1 MDESTIYKKLFNN
14 FKPSLL
20 KVENESHLH
29 SKHSQS
35 PKTGNSHFAITI
47 KSKIFDDLNRI
58 DGQRRIYKVLEDEMK
73 KGVHAL
79 KIKIIN

>member
-14 FKPSLL
+14 FKPSFL

-35 PKTGNSHFAITI
+35 PKNGNSHFAITI
-47 KSKIFDDLNRI
+47 KSKSFDDLNRI

-73 KGVHAL
+73 KGIHAL